1 MIDTREAA
9 YVERTPKVD
18 ALLASG
24 AVDKLQQRRT
34 DLETR
39 VNNIEKDGDVSALGS
54 DEEREQWA
62 RIQRLE
68 AALQGAPDT
77 PENAELRERLR
88 LVKGVLYFR
97 LNDSFKAR
105 MWQQHRAIKD
115 LDVALREAQ
124 SRWIRV
130 DRARK
135 SVPNDNGEFA
145 ARVAALKDRIAAL
158 QARLAATQ
166 EKQTSYLAQLAIH
179 ELDDQKTR
187 LGAYQVQARFALATM
202 YDRAANQEETK
213 GEKGAALPKGL
224 GGKEEEAPQDNN
236 APRDNMP
243 AKPVDPGAAPQQD
256 DRAPEQG
263 AATPPPPPPPDQQQE
278 APKP

>member
-1 MIDTREAA
+1 M
-9 YVERTPKVD
+9 
-18 ALLASG
+18 
-24 AVDKLQQRRT
+24 
-34 DLETR
+34 
-39 VNNIEKDGDVSALGS
+39 
-54 DEEREQWA
+54 
-62 RIQRLE
+62 
-68 AALQGAPDT
+68 
-77 PENAELRERLR
+77 
-88 LVKGVLYFR
+88 VKGVLYFR

-135 SVPNDNGEFA
+135 SVPNNNGEFA
-145 ARVAALKDRIAAL
+145 ARVAALKERIAAL
-158 QARLAATQ
+158 QTRLAATQ
-166 EKQTSYLAQLAIH
+166 EKQTNYLAQIAVQ

-187 LGAYQVQARFALATM
+187 LAAYQVQARFALATM

-224 GGKEEEAPQDNN
+224 GKEDEAPQEE
-236 APRDNMP
+236 AP
-243 AKPVDPGAAPQQD
+243 AKPVDPGAAPQPD
-256 DRAPEQG
+256 DRPPEQG
-263 AATPPPPPPPDQQQE
+263 AATPPPPPPDQE